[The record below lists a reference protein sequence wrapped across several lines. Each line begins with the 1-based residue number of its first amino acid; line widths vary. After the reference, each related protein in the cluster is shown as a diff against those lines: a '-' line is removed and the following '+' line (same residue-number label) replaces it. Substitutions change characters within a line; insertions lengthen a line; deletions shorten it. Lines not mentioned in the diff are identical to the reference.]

1 MIQIQKIKAQILTLI
16 VLLVFSTASFAQATS
31 GDLEDALGFTET
43 VDDVPE
49 APIHGLVILGLAAG
63 AVFGYRKIK
72 K

>member
-1 MIQIQKIKAQILTLI
+1 MKRNKIINSKSIGILILLCLLFTTQISLGQ
-16 VLLVFSTASFAQATS
+16 S
-31 GDLEDALGFTET
+31 LEDALGFEET